1 MPAMSEVVGPATG
14 GADRPSLEISNYV
27 VALYKERFGK
37 GPVGAKATIAGDTI
51 TVLLRGGLSVVEQT
65 LARGDQRAAVRA
77 SRQSL
82 DDLLAPEMR
91 EAVERIMGRPVAAL
105 MSAVNQDP
113 DLTVHVFVLGD

>member
-1 MPAMSEVVGPATG
+1 MPEAVGQPTG
-14 GADRPSLEISNYV
+14 GADRPALEISNFV

-37 GPVGAKATIAGDTI
+37 GPVSAKASIAGGTI

-91 EAVERIMGRPVAAL
+91 DAIERIMGRPVAAL

-113 DLTVHVFVLGD
+113 DLTVHVFVLEDD